1 MTRPRQS
8 DRFGERLDWLLRS
21 IPRRPGAT
29 GAFDPEDLVDALAG
43 ATGGTS
49 LVARADARAW
59 IAAMREQDADV
70 DAPHSRRYL
79 AIVED
84 TFRLPADYFRD
95 EAVRRAADDRILLA
109 RDAAERRVRVI
120 GPCRVRGVE
129 WSVEELHSLHRQA
142 RDQLERRA
150 GA

>member
-1 MTRPRQS
+1 VTRPRPS
-8 DRFGERLDWLLRS
+8 DRFAERLDWLLRS
-21 IPRRPGAT
+21 VPRRPGAPER
-29 GAFDPEDLVDALAG
+29 FDPEDLVDALAG
-43 ATGGTS
+43 PAGGAG

-59 IAAMREQDADV
+59 LAAMREKDADV
-70 DAPHSRRYL
+70 DAPLSRRYL

-84 TFRLPADYFRD
+84 MFRLPVGYFRD
-95 EAVRRAADDRILLA
+95 EAVRRAADDRILFA

-120 GPCRVRGVE
+120 GPCRVRGAE

-142 RDQLERRA
+142 RDQLERRT

>member
-1 MTRPRQS
+1 MSSPRQNGS
-8 DRFGERLDWLLRS
+8 FGERLDWLLRS
-21 IPRRPGAT
+21 IPRRPGAPER
-29 GAFDPEDLVDALAG
+29 FDPEDLVNALAG
-43 ATGGTS
+43 PAGGAR

-59 IAAMREQDADV
+59 LAAMREEDADV

-84 TFRLPADYFRD
+84 MFRLPVGYFRD
-95 EAVRRAADDRILLA
+95 EAVHQAADERILFA

-120 GPCRVRGVE
+120 GPCRVRGAE
-129 WSVEELHSLHRQA
+129 WTVEELHSLHRHA

>member
-21 IPRRPGAT
+21 IPRRPGAPER
-29 GAFDPEDLVDALAG
+29 FDPEDLVDALAG
-43 ATGGTS
+43 PAGGAR

-59 IAAMREQDADV
+59 LAAMRGEDADV

-84 TFRLPADYFRD
+84 MFRLPVGYFRD
-95 EAVRRAADDRILLA
+95 KAVRRAADDRILFA
-109 RDAAERRVRVI
+109 RDAAERRVKVI
-120 GPCRVRGVE
+120 GPCRMRGAE
-129 WSVEELHSLHRQA
+129 WGVEELHSLHRQV